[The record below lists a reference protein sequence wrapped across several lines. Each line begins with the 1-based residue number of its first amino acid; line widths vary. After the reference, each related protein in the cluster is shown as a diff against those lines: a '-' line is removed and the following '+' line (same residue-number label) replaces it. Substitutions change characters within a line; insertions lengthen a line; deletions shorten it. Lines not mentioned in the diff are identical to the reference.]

1 MKMQV
6 SLFKKFVFIFT
17 ISLLTLGALGNLSYG
32 DTTRSQIYWTD
43 LETQKIQRANLDGT
57 NIQDIVISG
66 FAIPL
71 GVALDTAAGKMY
83 WADWFLI
90 GAIRC
95 SDLDG
100 TNVRDIITVGLQ
112 NPWSIALDVASGK
125 IYWADIETGKIQR
138 ANLDGTDVQDLVT
151 GLERPW
157 DIELDLIRRKIYW
170 VDQHIDTIQR
180 ANLDGTDVQ
189 DILTEELEDTGWIA
203 LDAVGEKIYWA
214 DDSKIWRATLDG
226 SNVEAIISEGLD
238 NPRDIALDV
247 DGGKIYWTHAE
258 FSVALGAYTNGKVQ
272 RANLDGSNVEDIVT
286 GLERPAGIAIGFD
299 IPYQST
305 PPDSGETFETARLLT
320 LDTSHTETIAS
331 VEDVDYFRIEV
342 EQTGELTVWT
352 TGTFDTVG
360 ELRNSSGEI
369 VAEDDDAGYGFNFSI
384 VYTVMSPG
392 TYYVKVEGHW
402 LSAETGTYTVHTA
415 LEPLQLDRTA
425 PEVVSSDPQN
435 WAEDVDPDTV
445 SKEGI
450 VVVFSEDV
458 TGELLLLDGDED
470 VGWVSFA
477 EGDTITLTSV
487 AGAELENETE
497 YTVIGEISDAAG
509 NETDVHIT
517 FVTNAEWFLPTDS
530 HGTGVAAVDGLVA
543 YWAFNEAGG
552 ELAKDTSG
560 NGHDGTLIGAPKRTK
575 GYFGG
580 ALAFDGVDDKVVVPY
595 HPALNQETFSICFW
609 VNVAPGS
616 TWYRAPV
623 SCRDLESVTSGYNFY
638 VNPDNAWDFWIGTDD
653 GWRRVGADS
662 GIGEWEHITGVYAD
676 GWMKLYVNGE
686 LSSEGYLPTLRLN
699 VNTRQELLI
708 GAGANEAAT
717 HNYYFKGMIDEVR
730 VYNRALSA
738 AEIVLV
744 METEV
749 AELPVGPK
757 IEGPWLWMLVPT
769 YKSGSEAAVGT
780 DYLAEASGGI
790 VTETAIATKGARSGA
805 FVGNRRWTPGRLAP
819 TGRNNINELV
829 NEIGLATGNVDYHV
843 AYGSIVLDVPHEQE
857 TLMYAGSDDAVKV
870 WLNGDLVHNN
880 PVDRGAIS
888 YQESFPITLKEGENV
903 LLVAVYDGIVDW
915 AGFFGFAK
923 DTVYTVLPPVMSA
936 AADVGD
942 TLETATSLALDTS
955 HTDAIFPGDDVD
967 YFRIEVEQPGELTI
981 YTTSDL
987 DTVGEL
993 LTDDGEVLATGD
1005 DEGEFLNFQI
1015 VHSVRPGTY
1024 YANVGSYES
1033 ASGSYT
1039 IYAAFT
1045 PALSADVNG
1054 DGVVNIQDLV
1064 LVAGAFGETGENVAD
1079 VNGDGEV
1086 NIQDLVLV
1094 AGAFGD
1100 AAAAPAAHNLSSLTP
1115 ETVQQW
1121 LTESK
1126 LIDEKSAVY
1135 QRGILVLEQL
1145 LAALIPQKT
1154 ALLANYPNPFNPETW
1169 IPYQLAAPADV
1180 TLTIYAA
1187 NGAIVRTLAL
1197 GHQPVGMYQS
1207 RSRAAYWD
1215 GKNAVGEP
1223 VASGVYFY
1231 TLTAGDFSATRK
1243 MLIRK

>member
-1 MKMQV
+1 MKTKV
-6 SLFKKFVFIFT
+6 FLSLMFLI
-17 ISLLTLGALGNLSYG
+17 ISTFLCVAHTNADYEPYTQLSLPEGYVNGIAYSPDGTQLVVAGSRRGIWIYEAGKGEELALLTGRAWGVNSVAFSPDGKTIATGSDDDDTVRLWEATTG
-32 DTTRSQIYWTD
+32 DLKRTLTGHTD
-43 LETQKIQRANLDGT
+43 WVNSVVFSPDGKT
-57 NIQDIVISG
+57 I
-66 FAIPL
+66 
-71 GVALDTAAGKMY
+71 
-83 WADWFLI
+83 
-90 GAIRC
+90 
-95 SDLDG
+95 
-100 TNVRDIITVGLQ
+100 
-112 NPWSIALDVASGK
+112 ASGSE
-125 IYWADIETGKIQR
+125 DETVRLWEATTGDLKRTLTGHTYHVYSVAFSPDGKTIASSSGSDTVR
-138 ANLDGTDVQDLVT
+138 LWDATT
-151 GLERPW
+151 G
-157 DIELDLIRRKIYW
+157 DLIRTLTGHTDW
-170 VDQHIDTIQR
+170 V
-180 ANLDGTDVQ
+180 
-189 DILTEELEDTGWIA
+189 
-203 LDAVGEKIYWA
+203 
-214 DDSKIWRATLDG
+214 
-226 SNVEAIISEGLD
+226 
-238 NPRDIALDV
+238 
-247 DGGKIYWTHAE
+247 
-258 FSVALGAYTNGKVQ
+258 FSVAFSPDGKTIATGDIYDTVRLWDASTGDLIRTLTEHTGAVYSVAFSPDGKTIATGSSDETVRLWDANTGDPLRMLTGHTDWVFSVAFSPDGKTLATGSWDGTVLLWDLLFTAEDAAFESATPVGDLTSTGSITVTFSSDPGYVTVSAGTVTGAGKTRTISGPFAVGALSLVLAWTNG
-272 RANLDGSNVEDIVT
+272 DGSQTLTYNI
-286 GLERPAGIAIGFD
+286 IA
-299 IPYQST
+299 
-305 PPDSGETFETARLLT
+305 PD
-320 LDTSHTETIAS
+320 
-331 VEDVDYFRIEV
+331 V
-342 EQTGELTVWT
+342 
-352 TGTFDTVG
+352 
-360 ELRNSSGEI
+360 
-369 VAEDDDAGYGFNFSI
+369 
-384 VYTVMSPG
+384 
-392 TYYVKVEGHW
+392 
-402 LSAETGTYTVHTA
+402 
-415 LEPLQLDRTA
+415 TA
-425 PEVVSSDPQN
+425 PEVVSSYPQDG
-435 WAEDVDPDTV
+435 AEGVDPKTV
-445 SKEGI
+445 FEDGI
-450 VVVFSEDV
+450 VVIFNEDV
-458 TGELLLLDGDED
+458 FGDLMLLDGDDD
-470 VGWVSFA
+470 VGWISSFFQ
-477 EGDTITLTSV
+477 DDRVTLDGV
-487 AGAELENETE
+487 AGAELGYETE
-497 YTVIGEISDAAG
+497 YTIIGKVSDAAG

-517 FVTNAEWFLPTDS
+517 FVTQAEPLPPFNP
-530 HGTGVAAVDGLVA
+530 GRIPGMGVDDGLVA
-543 YWAFNEAGG
+543 YWAFNEASG
-552 ELAKDTSG
+552 ATATDASG
-560 NGHDGTLIGAPKRTK
+560 NGHDGTLLGSPKRTE

-580 ALAFDGVDDKVVVPY
+580 ALAFDGVDDEVVVPY
-595 HPALNQETFSICFW
+595 HADLNPETFSICFW
-609 VNVAPGS
+609 VNVAPDS
-616 TWYRAPV
+616 TGYRAPV
-623 SCRDLESVTSGYNFY
+623 SSMDVESGLSSGYNFY
-638 VNPDNAWDFWIGTDD
+638 VNPDNIWEFRKGT
-653 GWRRVGADS
+653 
-662 GIGEWEHITGVYAD
+662 GEWQSYLTGPEVGFGEWRHITGVYAD
-676 GWMKLYVNGE
+676 GLTNFYVNGV
-686 LSSEGYLPTLRLN
+686 LSNSTYSPPLSLN

-717 HNYYFKGMIDEVR
+717 HYFYFKGMIDEVR
-730 VYNRALSA
+730 VYNRALDT
-738 AEIVLV
+738 AEIALV

-757 IEGPWLWMLVPT
+757 IERPWLWMLVPT
-769 YKSGSEAAVGT
+769 GISGSEAAVGT

-790 VTETAIATKGARSGA
+790 VTETAIATEGARSGA

-819 TGRNNINELV
+819 TDRNNINDLM
-829 NEIGLATGNVDYHV
+829 NTIGLATGDVDYHV

-870 WLNGDLVHNN
+870 WLNGDLVHDN
-880 PVDRGAIS
+880 PVDRWAFS

-903 LLVAVYDGIVDW
+903 LLVAVYDGIGNW

-923 DTVYTVLPPVMSA
+923 ETIYTVLPPVMST

-967 YFRIEVEQPGELTI
+967 YFRIEVDQPGELTI

-1079 VNGDGEV
+1079 VNGDGVV

-1100 AAAAPAAHNLSSLTP
+1100 SAAAPAAHTLSSLTP

-1145 LAALIPQKT
+1145 LAALIPEKT

-1169 IPYQLAAPADV
+1169 IPYQLAEPAEV
-1180 TLTIYAA
+1180 TLTIY
-1187 NGAIVRTLAL
+1187 GIDGQVVRQLAL
-1197 GHQPVGMYQS
+1197 GHQAVGLYQS

-1231 TLTAGDFSATRK
+1231 TLTAGDFTATRK